1 VPDFPSDVRPLVQGI
16 PWGETFPPK
25 PNPPVPSLD
34 GRTAALYV
42 LRDYITALTFRR
54 YAGPSAPPIAFKISP
69 ANFHVEWPDSNQDEV
84 TPSISVTDDRA
95 DYDVIGLVSYIEE
108 DTINLY
114 APGTVLQWQA
124 EYVETIN
131 LEIHTSK
138 KAERRAICA
147 GMEIAFSPTEQM
159 SGVRFQMPL
168 YFDELVCFTLMR
180 RENMDTED
188 SARNRRVA
196 QIELQMRF
204 NIVQLVNVA
213 DMQPSVVV
221 NTDVDQVS
229 NQPIDLTQDP
239 RAVLGSD
246 LRALR
251 SYLNATSASR
261 PTRLFT
267 PQVSSY
273 TGGPTK
279 GLTFGPERE

>member
-1 VPDFPSDVRPLVQGI
+1 VANFPSAVRPLVQGT
-16 PWGETFPPK
+16 PWGEVFPPK
-25 PNPPVPSLD
+25 PNPANPSLD

-42 LRDYITALTFRR
+42 LRDYITALVFNR
-54 YAGPSAPPIAFKISP
+54 YAGPQAPPIPFTIPP
-69 ANFHVEWPDSNQDEV
+69 ANFYVEWPDSTADMV
-84 TPSISVTDDRA
+84 TPSISVTDDRG

-108 DTINLY
+108 DTVDVY

-124 EYVETIN
+124 EYIETIN
-131 LEIHTSK
+131 LEVHASK

-147 GMEIAFSPTEQM
+147 GLEIAFSPTEQM

-168 YFDELVCFTLMR
+168 YYDELVCFTMMR

-188 SARNRRVA
+188 SARNRRTA

-204 NIVQLVNVA
+204 NIVRLVNVLDLQA
-213 DMQPSVVV
+213 GYTV
-221 NTDVDQVS
+221 NTDVNQVT
-229 NQPIDLTQDP
+229 NQPLDLTQDP
-239 RAVLGSD
+239 NSVLGPD

-251 SYLNATSASR
+251 AYTNQQTRSR

-273 TGGPTK
+273 NGGP
-279 GLTFGPERE
+279 GGGISYGP